1 MKKLLSFFAIVCLVG
16 IVSVK
21 AQSSSDSAYVRNF
34 SYSFLNVANLPINV
48 QDTLNSS
55 HSNCKII
62 KDENNSYL
70 RRGQWAKGYAINI
83 TSPTAL
89 NIKMLSGG
97 WDCFLYLLDSS
108 FSVVTYND
116 DYNGSSYGSRVVYA
130 LQPGQYFIIAASYDN
145 DLSSINRAYSLTINA
160 VNAVNYS
167 DLNYTARAFST
178 PFTDTLGSNSKV
190 LVEPSDQIGG
200 NYAKGYTIQAPQCN
214 LKVSIYGNNR
224 SVVVLD
230 NNYNSLPYY
239 SGARDS
245 KVVPLPQAGTYRI
258 VAYST
263 NDYETETSLS
273 DTFAIAI
280 DTISVCSYPTL
291 SYRNINLGDTII
303 DSLVAADPYILIA
316 SSGGFGPR
324 AQRVG
329 SLYHAKGYRIQ
340 TGANANYLDNNM
352 LSSTIQGGNY
362 VILLDANF
370 NEIARSYTYSYTGPG
385 RLYTRVSPSTT
396 YYLVVQSSSF
406 YSGDTGSYS
415 FFNRATGDIANT
427 YYVDALNGSDV
438 RNGFAPTTALATIDT
453 AIARGKGVARI
464 YLTED
469 YRFDSRLEAGL
480 YVEIYP
486 YQKNIKLITEGS
498 IDDDVLD
505 DGRIIVLGKNGDS
518 LYFLMDS
525 IDGSSFYNFIDDCD
539 MVEINNLK
547 VRNSKFGYYFANAT
561 DIVVRNSEFVN
572 DTVTGDEIL
581 EAYGHLHL
589 INTTISNNYTPAD
602 AVFTASNFTMENST
616 IANNKMG
623 SPFFFY
629 DSNSTINLISGSIR
643 NNLVSGNGLAQAATA
658 LGCDTT
664 NLGGLFL
671 MFGAT
676 ANWGAGFMMD
686 LNSYVIMDSMSSIAV
701 NENINGSA
709 VAQIL
714 PVAFDMHT
722 GNVSTDYA
730 EGRRVLSGP
739 ANILASNY
747 NHFVLAQLAPETWYI
762 RPNGCIYTSQQGIDQ
777 AEPADVVLYPN
788 PAGDKVFVRL
798 NGTEADEICLLDIYG
813 KQVRRIAATEGTITI
828 GLQGLAKG
836 MYFVQVRNAGA
847 PVATRKLI
855 KK

>member
-1 MKKLLSFFAIVCLVG
+1 MKKLLSFFAIVCLIG

-34 SYSFLNVANLPINV
+34 NYRYLNVGNLPISI

-116 DYNGSSYGSRVVYA
+116 DYNGSDYGSRVVYA

-145 DLSSINRAYSLTINA
+145 DLSSINENYSLTINA
-160 VNAVNYS
+160 INAVDYS
-167 DLNYTARAFST
+167 GLNYTSRAFST
-178 PFTDTLGSNSKV
+178 PFTDTLGSNSQI
-190 LVEPSDQIGG
+190 LAEMSDQIQG

-214 LKVSIYGNNR
+214 MKVSIYGNNR

-239 SGARDS
+239 SGRGDS
-245 KVVPLPQAGTYRI
+245 KVIPLPQAGTYRI

-291 SYRNINLGDTII
+291 NYRNINMGDTII
-303 DSLVAADPYILIA
+303 DSLVDMDPYILIPT
-316 SSGGFGPR
+316 SGSIGPR
-324 AQRVG
+324 ASRVG
-329 SLYHAKGYRIQ
+329 NLYHAKGYRIQ
-340 TGANANYLDNNM
+340 TGANVNYFDNNM

-396 YYLVVQSSSF
+396 YYLVVQSCSY

-415 FFNRATGDIANT
+415 FYNRATSDIANT
-427 YYVDALNGSDV
+427 YYVDALNGSDG
-438 RNGFAPTTALATIDT
+438 RNGLTPTTAIATIDT
-453 AIARGKGVARI
+453 AMARGNGVARI

-469 YRFDSRLEAGL
+469 YHFDNIL
-480 YVEIYP
+480 YAAQYLEIYP
-486 YQKNIKLITEGS
+486 YQKNIKLIPDGP
-498 IDDDVLD
+498 IHDDVFDNGQIL
-505 DGRIIVLGKNGDS
+505 VLGKEGDS
-518 LYFLMDS
+518 LYLLMDS
-525 IDGSSFYNFIDDCD
+525 IDGSNFDNFIDDYD

-547 VRNSKFGYYFANAT
+547 VRNCKFEYYFFDANML
-561 DIVVRNSEFVN
+561 VVRNSEFIN
-572 DTVTGDEIL
+572 DTVMDDEMFY
-581 EAYGHLHL
+581 ASKRLHF
-589 INTTISNNYTPAD
+589 INTTISNNNFLSGG
-602 AVFTASNFTMENST
+602 VFSTNNLTMENST
-616 IANNKMG
+616 IANNRIN

-629 DSNSTINLISGSIR
+629 SSTSEVNLISGSIR
-643 NNLVSGNGLAQAATA
+643 NNVVSGNGLSETA
-658 LGCDTT
+658 SMLGCDTT

-671 MFGAT
+671 LFGAT

-686 LNSYVIMDSMSSIAV
+686 LNSYVIMDSLSSIALS
-701 NENINGSA
+701 ENINGPA

-714 PVAFDMHT
+714 PVNINMYV
-722 GNVSTDYA
+722 GSVSAGYT

-747 NHFVLAQLAPETWYI
+747 TRFVLAQPSDRAWYI
-762 RPNGCIYTSQQGIDQ
+762 HPDGTIHSYGVGIEQ
-777 AEPADVVLYPN
+777 AEQAEVAVYPN
-788 PAGDKVFVRL
+788 PASDRIFVQL
-798 NGTEADEICLLDIYG
+798 DGVEADEICVLDIYG
-813 KQVRRIAATEGTITI
+813 KQVKRIAAAESTNTI
-828 GLQGLAKG
+828 GVQDLAKG
-836 MYFVQVRNAGA
+836 LYFVQVRKDGA
-847 PVATRKLI
+847 AVATKKLI